1 MITFIAIGCL
11 RKGFS
16 PLPAGIVN
24 QLPARIVKVERVA
37 FCSRHRR
44 LLFARLLFR
53 ILIGRC
59 PAIYNIKC
67 NRKQIFLSSSRLCEG
82 QLFFF
87 FPTQPMILS
96 LNHQILLLCR
106 FKSNLHT
113 SAPQTT
119 HATNKTRYVSQ
130 NSSPPH
136 DFYCW
141 HSLLPTKGSATEGK
155 TCSRPG
161 KGNRSKSLACFHP
174 QDLISY
180 HQVVP
185 SSAES

>member
-16 PLPAGIVN
+16 PLPARIVNPLPAGIVN

-44 LLFARLLFR
+44 LLFTRLLFR

-59 PAIYNIKC
+59 PTIYNIKC
-67 NRKQIFLSSSRLCEG
+67 DRKQIFLCSSRLFEA

-106 FKSNLHT
+106 FKSN
-113 SAPQTT
+113 ST
-119 HATNKTRYVSQ
+119 HAHHKPHTQHTNNTRYVSQ

-136 DFYCW
+136 HLYCW

-155 TCSRPG
+155 TCSGPG
-161 KGNRSKSLACFHP
+161 KGNRSKSLACSI
-174 QDLISY
+174 LRT
-180 HQVVP
+180 
-185 SSAES
+185 